1 MVWRRERRR
10 VEKGGSKQ
18 NLEEKG
24 SEKDGKG
31 NRKGKGVERKR
42 KFFSGG

>member
-1 MVWRRERRR
+1 MEEGEEKSGEGR
-10 VEKGGSKQ
+10 VIAEW
-18 NLEEKG
+18 EEKG

-31 NRKGKGVERKR
+31 KRKGKGVERKR